1 MYKKTIAKEAFIILI
16 QTSMWGEVE
25 VQKKDIYQFHKGLPG
40 FEDETEFALIPWED
54 TPFSYLQS
62 VREKDLSFLL
72 VSPFTFV
79 SDYSFELSEVDKEE
93 LEISEQV
100 SVYSLVTIHSQASK
114 STMNLLA
121 PVVLNPQKCLGKQ
134 VVLHQ
139 SIYETRHLIWS
150 DDEEQAKSVKGGV

>member
-1 MYKKTIAKEAFIILI
+1 
-16 QTSMWGEVE
+16 MWGEVE
-25 VQKKDIYQFHKGLPG
+25 VQEKDVYQFPKGLPG
-40 FEDETEFALIPWED
+40 FEEETEFALIAWED

-79 SDYSFELSEVDKEE
+79 PNYSFELSEVDKEE
-93 LEISEQV
+93 LEIVEQV
-100 SVYSLVTIHSQASK
+100 SVYSMVTIHSQTNK

-121 PVVLNPQKCLGKQ
+121 PVVLNPKQRLGKQ

-139 SIYETRHLIWS
+139 SLYETRHLIWTE
-150 DDEEQAKSVKGGV
+150 DEEAKSVKGGV

>member
-1 MYKKTIAKEAFIILI
+1 
-16 QTSMWGEVE
+16 MWGEVE
-25 VQKKDIYQFHKGLPG
+25 VQEKDVYQFPKGLPG
-40 FEDETEFALIPWED
+40 FEEETEFALIAWED

-79 SDYSFELSEVDKEE
+79 PNYSFELSEVDKEE
-93 LEISEQV
+93 LEIVEQV
-100 SVYSLVTIHSQASK
+100 SVYSMVTIHSQTNK

-121 PVVLNPQKCLGKQ
+121 PVVLNPEQRLGKQ

-139 SIYETRHLIWS
+139 SLYETRHLIWTE
-150 DDEEQAKSVKGGV
+150 DEEAKSVKGGV